1 MNFKI
6 MMVIYLILH
15 YFYLLFIT
23 NLPLNIYEKELK
35 NNLPVTYK
43 LCYLSFYYKNAQNKI
58 DNKLYFYFINIINI
72 DNIMKYLFL

>member
-6 MMVIYLILH
+6 MIVIYLILN

-23 NLPLNIYEKELK
+23 NLPLNIYEKDLK

-43 LCYLSFYYKNAQNKI
+43 LCY
-58 DNKLYFYFINIINI
+58 
-72 DNIMKYLFL
+72 